1 MGYVR
6 VAVVVSRAAG
16 VGASGGCRGGSLA
29 LAGSRVLDRTVDG
42 CREVHL
48 LVPTKDSLKETVE
61 YTCSINGLEGG
72 FAVHVNASQENIHQM
87 STAKISQSTP
97 DFHVPP

>member
-29 LAGSRVLDRTVDG
+29 FADSRVLDRTVDSHQG
-42 CREVHL
+42 FSERDSGIYMFDQWLGRRLRGSRERESGKYSPNEHR
-48 LVPTKDSLKETVE
+48 
-61 YTCSINGLEGG
+61 
-72 FAVHVNASQENIHQM
+72 ENISVH
-87 STAKISQSTP
+87 S
-97 DFHVPP
+97 